1 MNKKLILTLAVLAAA
16 VTAAIIFRLTA
27 SEKNEPAIEN
37 KVIESEVTE
46 ISSEP
51 NTVFDILK
59 NKNAQSVVIL
69 AANTAQETGNAD
81 RLINKIN
88 EDGSIKILAFEIF
101 DRNCDIDRLMELAKA
116 NGEPDAFCVNGQ
128 IVEAEQLV
136 EQIKKS
142 ISDGE

>member
-16 VTAAIIFRLTA
+16 VIAAIIFWQTTP
-27 SEKNEPAIEN
+27 KNTETVIEN
-37 KVIESEVTE
+37 KTVENEVTE

-51 NTVFDILK
+51 DAVFNTLK
-59 NKNAQSVVIL
+59 NKNAASVVIL
-69 AANTAQETGNAD
+69 AANTAQETGKAD

-101 DRNCDIDRLMELAKA
+101 DRNCDMERLMELANA
-116 NGEPDAFCVNGQ
+116 NGKPDAFCVNGQ

-136 EQIKKS
+136 EQIKKALP
-142 ISDGE
+142 DRE